1 VDDWLGVTWG
11 LSAYHGWGVFGSNL
25 CLELLERGAP
35 KPLLLR
41 PTDASLLAPPHRAR
55 LAPLLAEHDQ
65 LMAMVRQHG
74 GGALQLNN
82 ATILFSYGNDFLANP
97 ASEQFRGRR
106 NIGFTFFEGTRF
118 SDAVIESVRWL
129 DGFLV
134 GSRWN
139 QEILNKRGLGP
150 VRLVHQGIDGALFR
164 PGPRR
169 GRYRDRFVIFSGGK
183 LEYRKGQDIALA
195 AFKAFH
201 ARHPDA
207 VLVTMWQNP
216 WPQFERTVLESRH
229 VRSAPDPNDP
239 PNRRIVRW
247 AVREGVHEDAFVDL
261 RTLPNSEL
269 PSLLR
274 EAAVAVF
281 PNRCEGGTNLVAM
294 EAMACGVPCL
304 LSANTGH
311 LDLIDDARCYALRDQ
326 RPVDDPT
333 GERDGWGESAVEELV
348 EVLERIYADRA
359 EAETR
364 GRRAAEFMAG
374 WSWRHQIDRLLQTLD
389 AFG

>member
-1 VDDWLGVTWG
+1 MDDWLGVTWD

-25 CLELLERGAP
+25 CLELLDRGAP

-55 LAPLLAEHDQ
+55 LAPLLAEHNQ
-65 LMAMVRQHG
+65 LMAMVRQH

-82 ATILFSYGNDFLANP
+82 ATILFSYGNNFLANP
-97 ASEQFRGRR
+97 ASEHFRGRR

-118 SDAVIESVRWL
+118 GDAALESVRGL

-139 QEILNKRGLGP
+139 QEVLSARGLGP
-150 VRLVHQGIDGALFR
+150 VHLVHQGIDGALFQ
-164 PGPRR
+164 PGPKR
-169 GRYRDRFVIFSGGK
+169 GRYRDRLVIFYGGK
-183 LEYRKGQDIALA
+183 LEFRKGQDITLA
-195 AFKAFH
+195 AFRAFH

-207 VLVTMWQNP
+207 LLVTMWQNP

-229 VRSAPDPNDP
+229 VQSAPDPDDP
-239 PNRRIVRW
+239 PNRRIARW
-247 AVREGVHEDAFVDL
+247 AAREGVNEDAFVDL

-269 PSLLR
+269 PALLR

-294 EAMACGVPCL
+294 EAMACGVPCV

-311 LDLIDDARCYALRDQ
+311 LDLIDDERCYALHEQ

-333 GERDGWGESAVEELV
+333 GEREGWGESSVDELV
-348 EVLERIYADRA
+348 EALERVYADRA
-359 EAETR
+359 DAAER
-364 GRRAAEFMAG
+364 GRRAAQFMATMT
-374 WSWRHQIDRLLQTLD
+374 WRHQIDRLLLTLA